1 MDAVREVQS
10 VMRVLT
16 PERRELVLLTA
27 LAVLELQGEAEHD
40 GQQN

>member
-27 LAVLELQGEAEHD
+27 LAVLELQREVDHEGEW
-40 GQQN
+40 N